1 MKKLSYPRSGE
12 SRLSYIE
19 EDSQRAQS
27 NLTFTQLTGGGGGTA
42 YKPPSMTYLPFFP
55 IRVSHDTFT
64 LKVKLQ
70 DITR

>member
-1 MKKLSYPRSGE
+1 MSEDEVKISKNGVVLSMKKLSYPRSGE

-55 IRVSHDTFT
+55 IRV
-64 LKVKLQ
+64 
-70 DITR
+70 

>member
-1 MKKLSYPRSGE
+1 MKKLSYSRSGE

-42 YKPPSMTYLPFFP
+42 YKPPSLTYLPFFP
-55 IRVSHDTFT
+55 IRV
-64 LKVKLQ
+64 
-70 DITR
+70 